1 MGERHSEVL
10 NRLNRNTKPESWYGR
25 DRLDLLKEAAEI
37 EPEIIKIRREIHQ
50 KPELA
55 YREEVTSKL
64 VAERLEALGIQVKRG
79 VGGTGVLGVLKG
91 PRPGKVVGLRADM
104 DALPLDEMADVEFK
118 SKVKGVMH
126 ACGHDTHVAML
137 LGAARLL
144 ANHKNELQG
153 TVKFLFQPAEEHGG
167 RGGAKPMIED
177 GVMKDPKVDYV
188 FGLHIAGDHNSGI
201 LGFRAGPF
209 AASPDTFGIRII
221 GRGGHGASPHETI
234 DPVYVAAQVII
245 ALQGVSGRMIDPMQP
260 IVISVGA
267 VHSGTKENI
276 IPDEAVLQGTIRTL
290 DEVTRKRAKAKVE
303 EVVKGVCKAFGAKAI
318 VEFEKDAYPVTVNDD
333 KVTEQAMK
341 IVREIR
347 GGTKVKVIEPM
358 LGGEDFSRFLHEAP
372 GTFYFLGTRNT
383 AKGCIYPNHSSRFKV
398 DEDVLKYG
406 SASLALLA
414 VEFTDPTGPSK
425 D

>member
-10 NRLNRNTKPESWYGR
+10 NRFNRNTKPESWYGR

-55 YREEVTSKL
+55 YHEEVTSKL

-91 PRPGKVVGLRADM
+91 PRPGKVVALRADM

-137 LGAARLL
+137 LGAAKLL
-144 ANHKNELQG
+144 ANHKDELKG

-209 AASPDTFGIRII
+209 AASPDTFGVRII

-303 EVVKGVCKAFGAKAI
+303 GVVKGVCKAFGAKAI
-318 VEFEKDAYPVTVNDD
+318 VEFEKDAYPVTVNDE

-341 IVREIR
+341 IVRRIR
-347 GGTKVKVIEPM
+347 GGTKVKRSEG
-358 LGGEDFSRFLHEAP
+358 L
-372 GTFYFLGTRNT
+372 
-383 AKGCIYPNHSSRFKV
+383 
-398 DEDVLKYG
+398 
-406 SASLALLA
+406 
-414 VEFTDPTGPSK
+414 PSK
-425 D
+425 MRLVKKIVFLVS